1 MIKGPKKTVSVAMS
15 LELYEWLAMLA
26 QDTGRS
32 VPGYIRQ
39 VMKSYLWHLENR
51 PEAMREC
58 PTAQEFYKRRKTP

>member
-39 VMKSYLWHLENR
+39 VLKSYLWHLENR
-51 PEAMREC
+51 PEALEDW
-58 PTAQEFYKRRKTP
+58 PVAKEFTRKRS